1 MRSPSILFISMVLVI
16 EVLVSWSVYFLLNRL
31 LPLFDNR
38 WVHISYWVVT
48 VLMISATLASW
59 TFYAAGIPIEGLIL
73 GFAWILGLF
82 FMLPLLL
89 FCQGVIFC
97 KNQIKSK
104 QAVETNGGSGITR
117 RDFLQRAVTTVPVL
131 GMGMSVNG
139 VYDASDIVIRHH
151 KLALP
156 TFPAHIGQL
165 KIAQISDTHIGP
177 FFGIE
182 KLDQVLSML
191 QREKPDML
199 VITGDLIDNLEELT
213 ATMERLEKFHA
224 ALPQGVYFCLGN
236 HEYFRDLT
244 RIRRAWNNS
253 PATLLDNSSQLI
265 FAGAQPLYLLGVDF
279 PWVPRGASTDEK
291 RQQYLQKACSAV
303 PEGAFS
309 ILASHHPDFI
319 ENAFQAGIPLTLSGH
334 THGGQIGLFGRSVLP
349 LRYKFVRGLYQQE
362 KSYAYV
368 STGTGQWLPFRLG
381 CPAEISLFTL
391 SA

>member
-1 MRSPSILFISMVLVI
+1 VRSPSILFISMVLVI

-31 LPLFDNR
+31 LPLFDSR
-38 WVHISYWVVT
+38 WVRVSYWVVT
-48 VLMISATLASW
+48 VLMIIATLASW
-59 TFYAAGIPIEGLIL
+59 TLYAAGIPIEGLIL

-89 FCQGVIFC
+89 FFQGVIFC
-97 KNQIKSK
+97 KNQMKSK
-104 QAVETNGGSGITR
+104 KAVETNAGSGITR

-139 VYDASDIVIRHH
+139 VYDASDIVIRRH
-151 KLALP
+151 KLAFP
-156 TFPAHIGQL
+156 TFPANIGQL
-165 KIAQISDTHIGP
+165 KMAQISDTHIGP
-177 FFGIE
+177 FFSIE

-199 VITGDLIDNLEELT
+199 VITGDLIDNLDELT

-291 RQQYLQKACSAV
+291 RQQYLQKACSDV
-303 PEGAFS
+303 PEDAFS

-319 ENAFQAGIPLTLSGH
+319 ENAFQAGIPLTLAGH
-334 THGGQIGLFGRSVLP
+334 THGGQIGLFGRPVLP